1 MAVWSLLR
9 GFTALVFKIRLVQAL
24 YNSEQQAFDKR
35 AFKTT
40 MQSLVQKF
48 LLQCEPEKSHDFTIN
63 WLNKTQHTPLKWM
76 YSTPTIKK
84 PVTVAGMNFDNP
96 VGLAAG
102 LDKNGDCIDA
112 FSSMGFGFVEIGT
125 VTPRPQPGN
134 PKPRLFRIPEKHAII
149 NRMGFN
155 NKGVDHLVEQV
166 KRAQFKGPI
175 GINIG
180 KNKDTEEANALDDY
194 LICLNKVYP
203 YASYV
208 TINISSPNTPG
219 LRNLQYG
226 EALDKLLVG
235 LKAAQETLTQTHGKY
250 VPLFIKIAPDLSDV
264 EIESIAAS
272 LINSKMDGVIATN
285 TTLSRDAVA
294 GLQHAEEMGGL
305 SGSVMTDMSLE
316 VTRKLNKAL
325 DRSMPIIGV
334 GGIDSPEAAQARLD
348 AGASLVQVYSAFIYQ
363 GPSLV
368 KRIVN
373 AL

>member
-1 MAVWSLLR
+1 
-9 GFTALVFKIRLVQAL
+9 
-24 YNSEQQAFDKR
+24 
-35 AFKTT
+35 
-40 MQSLVQKF
+40 MQSLVQKL
-48 LLQCEPEKSHDFTIN
+48 LLQCEPEKSHDLTIN

-76 YSTPTIKK
+76 YSTTPIAR
-84 PVTVAGMNFDNP
+84 PVTVAGITFDNP

-134 PKPRLFRIPEKHAII
+134 PKPRLFRLPEKQAII

-155 NKGVDHLVEQV
+155 NKGVEHLIEQV
-166 KRAQFKGPI
+166 KNARFKGPI

-180 KNKDTEEANALDDY
+180 KNKDTEDAKALDDY

-203 YASYV
+203 YASYI

-226 EALDKLLVG
+226 EALDSLLAG
-235 LKAAQETLTQTHGKY
+235 LKAAQETLTQTHSKY
-250 VPLFIKIAPDLSDV
+250 VPLFIKIAPDLTDE
-264 EIESIAAS
+264 EISSIAVS
-272 LINSKMDGVIATN
+272 LMNSKMDGVIATN
-285 TTLSRDAVA
+285 TTLSRDAVQ
-294 GLQHAEEMGGL
+294 GLPYADEMGGL

-316 VTRKLNKAL
+316 VTRKLDKAL
-325 DRSMPIIGV
+325 DKSMPIIGV

-348 AGASLVQVYSAFIYQ
+348 AGASLVQLYSAFIYQ